1 MSSQKYSIVWTTQF
15 KKDYKRSI
23 KRNMDISLLDDVIR
37 KLSKGESLDESK
49 KDHQLSG
56 KFLQY
61 REVHLFPDVLMIYY
75 IEGEDCF
82 FVAIGSHADL
92 F

>member
-1 MSSQKYSIVWTTQF
+1 MLNLHITSKF
-15 KKDYKRSI
+15 KRQLKNYQYNEKVMQRLEQCGEEILSGNVDEKR
-23 KRNMDISLLDDVIR
+23 
-37 KLSKGESLDESK
+37 

-82 FVAIGSHADL
+82 LVAIGSHADL

>member
-1 MSSQKYSIVWTTQF
+1 MLNLHITSKF
-15 KKDYKRSI
+15 KKQLKNYQYNGKVMQRLEQCGEEILSGTIDEKR
-23 KRNMDISLLDDVIR
+23 
-37 KLSKGESLDESK
+37 

-92 F
+92 FW

>member
-1 MSSQKYSIVWTTQF
+1 MLNLHITSKF
-15 KKDYKRSI
+15 KRQLKNYQYNEKVMQRLEQCGEEILSGTIDEKRKDR
-23 KRNMDISLLDDVIR
+23 
-37 KLSKGESLDESK
+37 
-49 KDHQLSG
+49 QLSG

-82 FVAIGSHADL
+82 LVAIGSHADL